1 MGRKTS
7 DNICEWEPNLMRIG
21 ILIAILFAL
30 AMWIGTSAG
39 HWANKHVKPIQAEE
53 LVDIQP

>member
-1 MGRKTS
+1 
-7 DNICEWEPNLMRIG
+7 MRIG